1 MFPKILSRV
10 FRDRRSHR
18 RERMKRLWMSNSLFI
33 SVFVI
38 LLPIYPAFGAILYDG
53 SRRSEMGD
61 INLSTIIDAEDDLV
75 DSTSLSTERPLD
87 NSRDLPSRDVL
98 STYEVQSGDTLVDLA
113 TDFKLSLNTLRW
125 ANNIQ

>member
-1 MFPKILSRV
+1 
-10 FRDRRSHR
+10 
-18 RERMKRLWMSNSLFI
+18 MKRLWMSNSLFI

-53 SRRSEMGD
+53 SRRSQMGD